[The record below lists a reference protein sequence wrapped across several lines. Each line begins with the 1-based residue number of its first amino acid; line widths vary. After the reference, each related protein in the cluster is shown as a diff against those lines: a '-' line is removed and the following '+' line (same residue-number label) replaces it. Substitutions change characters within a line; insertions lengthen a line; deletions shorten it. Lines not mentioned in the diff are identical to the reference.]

1 MGADV
6 APFDLWPVTAG
17 DAGWLRLHGAMRATE
32 LGTAVWSLLFHSG
45 PIGDALAVPDTPTE
59 ALRLLAG
66 FDTLYAPGGLL
77 LVDSAGV
84 LVEPGCCCDLFE
96 WRDWLGTLRGLSVD
110 LGHSPAP
117 EVEYHGDVVRV
128 WAEGGDEATPP
139 ADRACVDVDRA
150 TLPDLLRSA
159 QRDLVGFLDVT
170 RAWANEV
177 APQQADQVVAAL
189 DAGLAISEPLP
200 LPA

>member
-1 MGADV
+1 M
-6 APFDLWPVTAG
+6 PFGLWPVTAD
-17 DAGWLRLHGAMRATE
+17 DAGWLRLHGAMRPAE
-32 LGTAVWSLLFHSG
+32 VGMAVWSLLFHSG
-45 PIGDALAVPDTPTE
+45 PIGDALAVPDTPAE

-66 FDTLYAPGGLL
+66 LDTVYAPGGLL
-77 LVDSAGV
+77 LTDSTTGV

-96 WRDWLGTLRGLSVD
+96 WRDWLGTLNGLLVD

-117 EVEYHGDVVRV
+117 EVEYHGEVVRV

-150 TLPDLLRSA
+150 ALSDLLRSA

-170 RAWANEV
+170 RIWANEV
-177 APQQADQVVAAL
+177 APQQADQFLAAL